1 MSRCYGTA
9 ELKDGVWRVEAEP
22 HVMMR
27 LRRWFKRGGRQ
38 YGAIELSHTEE
49 VCRDLVWFTERFPL
63 DIRPLSALKSGAASF
78 DDRQRE
84 FAQVLAGEIEPR
96 RFEMAIPPRRYQTVA
111 AELAMRSPGLLVADD
126 LGLGKTCTAIA
137 TLADPETRPALVVT
151 LTHLP
156 RQWRHE
162 LARFVP
168 DLRVHLITKGTP
180 YELAGANGHARQIRL
195 FEPGAAAPRF
205 PDVLICNYH
214 KLQGWAEA
222 LAGKIRTLIFDECQ
236 ELRRDASH
244 RYAAARLLAAQCSR
258 RIGLSATPIYNYG
271 PEAFNVFEVLRPGA
285 LGTRTEFLDEWCDGG
300 GAKAGIVDPKAF
312 GVYLRESGLMIRR
325 TRSEVGREL
334 PALTKSIVYVDADE
348 RQVERVAA
356 DVTEL
361 ARLLLR
367 ENTGWKER
375 GDAARDL
382 DWRLRQAT
390 GIAKAPFVASFVRL
404 LVESGEQVVLY
415 GWHRE
420 VYAIWAKLL
429 ASCSP
434 AFYTGT
440 ESVVQKEE
448 SKRKFC
454 DGSARVLVMSLRSGA
469 GLDGLQHHCRTVVH
483 GELDWSPAVHEQGT
497 GRVHRD
503 GQGDPVVAYFLVSE
517 TGSDPAVIDV
527 LGIKREQ
534 IDGIRD
540 PLVEPFQ
547 AISKSD
553 AIEELARS
561 FLAQRG
567 LSC

>member
-1 MSRCYGTA
+1 MRSYGTA
-9 ELKDGVWRVEAEP
+9 ELRAGVWHVEAQP

-27 LRRWFKRGGRQ
+27 LRRWFKRSDRQ
-38 YGAIELSHTEE
+38 YGRLELTDTEE
-49 VCRDLVWFTERFPL
+49 VCRDLLWFTERYPL
-63 DIRPLSALKSGAASF
+63 EILPRTALERGAASF
-78 DDRQRE
+78 DDRLLE
-84 FAQVLAGEIEPR
+84 FERILAGEIEPR
-96 RFEMAIPPRRYQTVA
+96 RFEMAIPPRHYQQVA
-111 AELAMRSPGLLVADD
+111 AELALRSPGLLVADD

-137 TLADPETRPALVVT
+137 TLAEAETRPALVVT

-168 DLRVHLITKGTP
+168 DLRVHVITKGTP
-180 YELAGANGHARQIRL
+180 YDVAGANGHHSRQMPL

-222 LAGKIRTLIFDECQ
+222 LAGKIRTVIFDECQ
-236 ELRRDASH
+236 ELRRDTSH
-244 RYAAARLLAAQCSR
+244 RYAAARLIAAQCRR

-285 LGTRTEFLDEWCDGG
+285 LGTRTEFLAEWCN
-300 GAKAGIVDPKAF
+300 GAGVKASILDPKAF
-312 GVYLRESGLMIRR
+312 GVYLRETGLMLRR

-334 PALTKSIVYVDADE
+334 PALSNSIVYVDADE
-348 RQVERVAA
+348 REVERVAA

-367 ENTGWKER
+367 ETTGWKEK

-420 VYAIWAKLL
+420 VYSIWKKLL
-429 ASCSP
+429 APCSP
-434 AFYTGT
+434 VFYTGT
-440 ESVVQKEE
+440 ESPNQKEE
-448 SKRKFC
+448 SKRQFC
-454 DGSARVLVMSLRSGA
+454 AGTSRVLVMSLRSGA

-483 GELDWSPAVHEQGT
+483 GELDWSPCVHEQAT
-497 GRVHRD
+497 GRVYRD
-503 GQGDPVVAYFLVSE
+503 GQEHPVVAYFLCSE
-517 TGSDPAVIDV
+517 TGSDPVV
-527 LGIKREQ
+527 LDILGVKREQ

-540 PLVEPFQ
+540 PLEEPFQ
-547 AISKSD
+547 TTSKTD
-553 AIEELARS
+553 AIEKLARA
-561 FLAQRG
+561 FLEQRG
-567 LSC
+567 LS